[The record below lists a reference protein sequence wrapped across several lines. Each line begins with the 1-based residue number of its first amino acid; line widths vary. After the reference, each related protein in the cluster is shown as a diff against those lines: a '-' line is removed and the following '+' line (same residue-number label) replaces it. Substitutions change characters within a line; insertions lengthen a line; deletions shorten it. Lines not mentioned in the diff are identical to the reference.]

1 MTVQSYLDNKAS
13 SAILSQTEKD
23 SITTSITTLS
33 SRLASHFYGDIS
45 EKFQF
50 GSSTR
55 GTILPRSM
63 DSRSDIDYM
72 IVFKDED
79 STPQTHLNR
88 LKRFAEKYYSTS
100 EIAQS
105 HPTLVLKL
113 NHIQFDLV
121 PAIKHYIEEYRIPAP
136 ASSYQD
142 WVATSPNGFN
152 TTLTSVNTRSN
163 YKLKPA
169 IRLLKYWNAKSD
181 YVFDSYGLEKWV
193 ANQYFFCCS
202 SIRDYLFSCI
212 EKLDL
217 DWNSAQWCKDKLER
231 AKSIVSNTKYYEE
244 NDMPATAETEIK
256 KLIP

>member
-1 MTVQSYLDNKAS
+1 MTVQSHLDNRAS
-13 SAILSQTEKD
+13 SAILSQAEKD
-23 SITTSITTLS
+23 SINTSITTLS
-33 SRLASHFYGDIS
+33 SRLALYFYGDIS

-55 GTILPRSM
+55 GTILPRTM

-79 STPQTHLNR
+79 STPQTYINR
-88 LKRFAEKYYSTS
+88 LKRFAEKYYSSS

-105 HPTLVLKL
+105 YPTLVLKL

-121 PAIKHYIEEYRIPAP
+121 PAIKSYIEEYRIPAP
-136 ASSYQD
+136 SSSYQD
-142 WVATSPNGFN
+142 WIATSPNGFN
-152 TTLTSVNTRSN
+152 TTLTSANTQCN

-169 IRLLKYWNAKSD
+169 TRLLKYWNAQSG

-193 ANQYFFCCS
+193 AGQYFFLCTS
-202 SIRDYLFSCI
+202 VRDYLYSCI

-217 DWNSAQWCKDKLER
+217 GWDSAQWRKDKLER
-231 AKSIVSNTKYYEE
+231 AKSLVSRPKSF
-244 NDMPATAETEIK
+244 DMFSGN
-256 KLIP
+256 LIF